1 MLRRVTYRDDR
12 DADRARIESLEAELA
27 AANRRVSE
35 LEHKES
41 TALVKATDGAVAL
54 MSKPGPATTWFGSP
68 LTLEL
73 MRDFDGAFPTE
84 NFEDLI
90 EPIRTLLRDSGR
102 TEVLKSSLT
111 WSATAREKSTGPFL
125 VATVSVRDGR
135 TKLTVTDKL
144 GPLAGAMF
152 GGVGGGVGGGTIVV
166 PIIAG
171 GALFPPLIPVFLLG
185 WLGASW
191 FGSRAIFKRVA
202 RRRANQMQRVF
213 EALVEEIQ
221 RGIEKARKP

>member
-1 MLRRVTYRDDR
+1 MTYRDDR

-35 LEHKES
+35 LEHRES
-41 TALVKATDGAVAL
+41 TALVKASDGAIAL
-54 MSKPGPATTWFGSP
+54 MSQPSASTTWFGSP

-73 MRDFDGAFPTE
+73 VRELDGAFPTE
-84 NFEDLI
+84 EFEELI
-90 EPIRTLLRDSGR
+90 EPIRTILRDSGR
-102 TEVLKSSLT
+102 TEILKSSLT
-111 WSATAREKSTGPFL
+111 WSATASAKSTGPFL

-152 GGVGGGVGGGTIVV
+152 GGVGGGVGGGTIIV
-166 PIIAG
+166 PILAG
-171 GALFPPLIPVFLLG
+171 GALFAPLIPVFLLG

-202 RRRANQMQRVF
+202 RRRANQLQRVF
-213 EALVEEIQ
+213 DALVEEIE
-221 RGIEKARKP
+221 RGIARAKKP